1 MMAGVLKVE
10 YAYRMDTLSS
20 DCLNTYPAQICVLSE
35 YVSWEY
41 MCDSHNYCIL
51 DMFRPQ

>member
-1 MMAGVLKVE
+1 MMAGVLEVE

-41 MCDSHNYCIL
+41 SICVIHITTVY
-51 DMFRPQ
+51 